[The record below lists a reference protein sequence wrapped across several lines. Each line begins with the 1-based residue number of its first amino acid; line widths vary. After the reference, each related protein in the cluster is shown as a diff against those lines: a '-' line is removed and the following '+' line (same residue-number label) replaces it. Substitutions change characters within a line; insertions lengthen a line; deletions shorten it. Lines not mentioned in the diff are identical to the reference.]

1 MSFLFEISITHI
13 NWGSAAAGWVTPAF
27 PNGGML
33 VIMSVLGAVVMPHN
47 LFLHSEIIQSRQ
59 WNLQDEAVI
68 NKQLKY
74 EFSDTLVSMMIGWA
88 IISAMILMAAV
99 TFFTTKTPVTDLIQA
114 EQMLKTLIALT
125 SSKKAMGKYANSKAG
140 KIILWA
146 IGLVVTF
153 LNIALLIN
161 LFW

>member
-1 MSFLFEISITHI
+1 MEL
-13 NWGSAAAGWVTPAF
+13 AGRS
-27 PNGGML
+27 G
-33 VIMSVLGAVVMPHN
+33 H
-47 LFLHSEIIQSRQ
+47 
-59 WNLQDEAVI
+59 

-99 TFFTTKTPVTDLIQA
+99 TFFTTKTPVTDLTQA

-161 LFW
+161 LFR